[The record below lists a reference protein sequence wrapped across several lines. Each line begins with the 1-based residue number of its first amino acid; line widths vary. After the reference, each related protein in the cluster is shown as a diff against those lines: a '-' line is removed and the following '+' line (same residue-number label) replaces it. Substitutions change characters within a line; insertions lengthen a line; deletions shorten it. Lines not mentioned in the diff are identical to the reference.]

1 MNNIDFGQ
9 YHHSTRDE
17 SENFRKM
24 ARTMIYDGLKR
35 IGLNRESNLNVLD
48 AGSGAGFLTILMAE
62 YFPNSHITAVDI
74 FDSSSLSGNSLD
86 RLKNN
91 LILAGVNNRVSI
103 VEANLSEFEIHDTFD
118 IAVSNLVLH
127 NLGQKRFLAYR
138 NIARVLKCGAY
149 FLNADGFIRRN
160 LLVDPFESDM
170 RRISDIFESEFQIYP
185 EGAKKSAFWSYK
197 LVGLKKICVERCA

>member
-1 MNNIDFGQ
+1 MDSIDFGQ

-17 SENFRKM
+17 SENLRKM

-35 IGLNRESNLNVLD
+35 IGSNRESNLNILD
-48 AGSGAGFLTILMAE
+48 AGSGAGFLTTLMAE
-62 YFPNSHITAVDI
+62 YFPDSQITSVDL
-74 FDSSSLSGNSLD
+74 FDSSSLAGNSLD

-91 LILAGVNNRVSI
+91 LILAGVNNRVRI
-103 VEANLSEFEIHDTFD
+103 VEADLVKFETQDTFD

-127 NLGQKRFLAYR
+127 NLGQKRFAAYR

-160 LLVDPFESDM
+160 PLVDPYERDM
-170 RRISDIFESEFQIYP
+170 HRISGVFEPEFQIYP
-185 EGAKKSAFWSYK
+185 EGLKESALWSYK
-197 LVGLKKICVERCA
+197 LVGLKKICAER